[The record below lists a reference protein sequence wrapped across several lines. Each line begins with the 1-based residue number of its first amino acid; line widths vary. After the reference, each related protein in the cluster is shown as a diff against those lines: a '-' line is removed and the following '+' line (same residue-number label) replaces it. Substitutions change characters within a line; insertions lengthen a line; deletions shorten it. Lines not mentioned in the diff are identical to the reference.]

1 MNDKATTIQAMI
13 TWAMTIWR
21 RRPAMKSSVV
31 PTRMMPHR
39 LLADMHAGARGCRL
53 IGQISQRLRRVEAR
67 QCPALTFF
75 QKKGNNK
82 CTSSCCAEI
91 GFAATAG
98 WDPVTGL
105 GTRAIRYAVKA
116 YIRIAYGNLG
126 WIVNIFSKKPRTR
139 IHTTNMY
146 CEVRSSR
153 LSGS

>member
-1 MNDKATTIQAMI
+1 MGHNYMASEACNEVIGGTHAYDAAPIARRHACGRAGVPAD
-13 TWAMTIWR
+13 WADI
-21 RRPAMKSSVV
+21 AEAAAGGSEV
-31 PTRMMPHR
+31 MP
-39 LLADMHAGARGCRL
+39 
-53 IGQISQRLRRVEAR
+53 RVD
-67 QCPALTFF
+67 LF
-75 QKKGNNK
+75 QKNKGNNK

-116 YIRIAYGNLG
+116 YIGIAYGNLG